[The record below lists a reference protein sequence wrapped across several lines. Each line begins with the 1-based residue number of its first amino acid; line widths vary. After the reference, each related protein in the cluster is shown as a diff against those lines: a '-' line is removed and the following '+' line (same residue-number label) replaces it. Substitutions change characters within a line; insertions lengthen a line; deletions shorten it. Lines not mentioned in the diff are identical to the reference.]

1 MDNLN
6 MLLEGANPWKSQQA
20 ESARV
25 AAKWQ
30 KSGLLKGFGSDIER
44 NNMAV
49 ILENQAK
56 QLVVETNTSSGQNS
70 MLGGTGEN
78 WAAIALPLVRRVFAE
93 IVAKDFVSV
102 QPMAMPSGLVF
113 YLDFQ
118 YGNTKSPFTEGK
130 SLYGSLAD
138 VQATDTD
145 ITNVEPTGG
154 LYGAGRFGYSIN
166 SFSSSVLTGGTDYA
180 TASYA
185 VAASDSL
192 APIVGFDSRFYGP
205 GAATLYTMSFSDAQI
220 ATAAANPDLMA
231 VTSWTVS
238 GSGITAANILQ
249 KFTTY
254 VSGAVGNNALTFVLN
269 AQPNVTTKTATLFYN
284 KQTTPALRGDFE
296 ADRTNFSVPNAANT
310 TQIDIP
316 TINIQMKSEAIVAK
330 TRKLKAQWTPEMAQ
344 DLNAYQNID
353 AEAELTGLLSQYIA
367 MEIDLEILG
376 MLTEEAATTGYWSAV
391 NNNVWNGSGF
401 TQTAPTT
408 GGFFNTQGGW
418 FQTLGTVVQG
428 VSNKILQKTL
438 RGQANFMVISPQVAT
453 IMQSIPG
460 YASDAGSE
468 LDKVFN
474 FGSQKIGTLNSRFKV
489 YVNPYFSN
497 NVILMGYKGAQFL
510 ESGAVYAPY
519 VPLLMTPLVYD
530 PNTFVP
536 RKGIMTRYA
545 KKMLRPEFYGKIFVH
560 GLSNLGVN

>member
-1 MDNLN
+1 

-20 ESARV
+20 EAAKV
-25 AAKWQ
+25 ANKWQ
-30 KSGLLKGFGSDIER
+30 KSGLLEGMSSEIEK

-56 QLVVETNTSSGQNS
+56 QLVVETNITAGTNS

-78 WAAIALPLVRRVFAE
+78 WAGIALPLVRRVFAE

-102 QPMAMPSGLVF
+102 QPMSMPSGLVF

-118 YGNTKSPFTEGK
+118 YGNNKNPFQAGK

-138 VQATDTD
+138 VQATDID
-145 ITNVEPTGG
+145 ITNVDPTGG
-154 LYGAGRFGYSIN
+154 LYGQGRYGYSMN
-166 SFSSSVLTGGTDYA
+166 QFSASVTVT

-185 VAASDSL
+185 TAASDSL
-192 APIVGFDSRFYGP
+192 APYVNYDSRYIGTSSTLYRINI
-205 GAATLYTMSFSDAQI
+205 ADSQLATLSL
-220 ATAAANPDLMA
+220 PDFLSVQA
-231 VTSWTVS
+231 WIPSGSGVAPLNVLQQFTSYVS
-238 GSGITAANILQ
+238 GSGLNFITNVAP
-249 KFTTY
+249 
-254 VSGAVGNNALTFVLN
+254 SVG
-269 AQPNVTTKTATLFYN
+269 TATTVLFYN
-284 KQTTPALRGDFE
+284 KQTTPALRGDYE
-296 ADRTNFSVPNAANT
+296 ADNTGIAIPNAADPA
-310 TQIDIP
+310 QIDIP
-316 TINIQMKSEAIVAK
+316 TINIQLKSDAIVAK
-330 TRKLKAQWTPEMAQ
+330 TRKLKAQWTPELAQ

-367 MEIDLEILG
+367 MEIDLEILS
-376 MLTEEAATTGYWSAV
+376 MLTEEAATTGYWSAT
-391 NNNVWNGSGF
+391 NNKVWNSA
-401 TQTAPTT
+401 TQTFDQTSAVT
-408 GGFFNTQGGW
+408 GNGYYNTQGGW
-418 FQTLGTVVQG
+418 FATLGTVLQS

-438 RGQANFMVISPQVAT
+438 RGQANFLVISPVVAT

-460 YASDAGSE
+460 YASDAGAE

-474 FGSQKIGTLNSRFKV
+474 FGSQKIGTLNSRYKV
-489 YVNPYFSN
+489 YVNPYFSD

-530 PNTFVP
+530 PETFTP

-545 KKMLRPEFYGKIFVH
+545 KKMVRPEFYGKVFVN
-560 GLSNLGVN
+560 GLNNLGNY

>member
-1 MDNLN
+1 
-6 MLLEGANPWKSQQA
+6 MLLEGSNPWKSQQA
-20 ESARV
+20 EAARV
-25 AAKWQ
+25 AKKWAKT
-30 KSGLLKGFGSDIER
+30 GLLEGMNGEIEK

-56 QLVVETNTSSGQNS
+56 QLVVETNTTSGTNS

-78 WAAIALPLVRRVFAE
+78 WAGIALPLVRRVFAE

-118 YGNTKSPFTEGK
+118 YGNSKTPFQENK

-138 VQATDTD
+138 VQATNTN
-145 ITNVEPTGG
+145 ITNVDPTGG
-154 LYGAGRFGYSIN
+154 LYGQGRYGYSMNQFSQSIAYSASLVNNMSQVNWDSRYESSTGSLYVIN
-166 SFSSSVLTGGTDYA
+166 FSAASASLLTNADFLAAQAFIPSSSVINGLNVLQQFTNY
-180 TASYA
+180 
-185 VAASDSL
+185 
-192 APIVGFDSRFYGP
+192 
-205 GAATLYTMSFSDAQI
+205 
-220 ATAAANPDLMA
+220 N
-231 VTSWTVS
+231 S
-238 GSGITAANILQ
+238 GSTNS
-249 KFTTY
+249 T
-254 VSGAVGNNALTFVLN
+254 LTFV
-269 AQPNVTTKTATLFYN
+269 TTAVLTGANSSGSCTVFYD

-296 ADRTNFSVPNAANT
+296 ADNTGIAIPNSLSAA
-310 TQIDIP
+310 QIVIP
-316 TINIQMKSEAIVAK
+316 TVNIQMKSDAIVAK
-330 TRKLKAQWTPEMAQ
+330 TRKLKAQWTPELAQ

-367 MEIDLEILG
+367 MEIDLEILS
-376 MLTEEAATTGYWSAV
+376 MLTEEAATIGYWSAE
-391 NNNVWNGSGF
+391 NNKLWNGTTF
-401 TQTAPTT
+401 TQTSTVT
-408 GGFFNTQGGW
+408 GGFYNTQGGW
-418 FQTLGTVVQG
+418 FATLGTVLQS

-438 RGQANFMVISPQVAT
+438 RGQANFLVISPAVAT

-460 YASDAGSE
+460 YASDAGAE

-474 FGSQKIGTLNSRFKV
+474 FGSQKIGTLNSRYKV
-489 YVNPYFSN
+489 YVNPYFSD

-530 PNTFVP
+530 PDTFVP

-545 KKMLRPEFYGKIFVH
+545 KKMVRPEFYGKVFVN
-560 GLSNLGVN
+560 GLNALGVN

>member
-1 MDNLN
+1 

-20 ESARV
+20 EAARV
-25 AAKWQ
+25 ATKWQ
-30 KSGLLKGFGSDIER
+30 KSGLLEGISNQVEK

-56 QLVVETNTSSGQNS
+56 QLVVETNITTGTNS

-78 WAAIALPLVRRVFAE
+78 WAGIALPLVRRVFAE
-93 IVAKDFVSV
+93 IVAKEFVSV

-118 YGNTKSPFTEGK
+118 YGNNKTPFQQNK

-138 VQATDTD
+138 VQATNAD
-145 ITNVEPTGG
+145 ISNVNPTGG
-154 LYGAGRFGYSIN
+154 LYGQGRYGYSMNQFSQSIAYSASLVNSLSQVNWDSRYESSTGSLYVIN
-166 SFSSSVLTGGTDYA
+166 FSAASASLLTNADFLAAAAFIPSSSLINGLNVL
-180 TASYA
+180 
-185 VAASDSL
+185 
-192 APIVGFDSRFYGP
+192 
-205 GAATLYTMSFSDAQI
+205 Q
-220 ATAAANPDLMA
+220 
-231 VTSWTVS
+231 
-238 GSGITAANILQ
+238 Q
-249 KFTTY
+249 FTNY
-254 VSGAVGNNALTFVLN
+254 VSSSSTAQLTFV
-269 AQPNVTTKTATLFYN
+269 TTAALTGAASSGSCTVYFE

-296 ADRTNFSVPNAANT
+296 ADNTGIAIPNSLSEN
-310 TQIDIP
+310 QIVIP
-316 TINIQMKSEAIVAK
+316 TVNIQMKSDAIVAK
-330 TRKLKAQWTPEMAQ
+330 TRKLKAQWTPELAQ

-376 MLTEEAATTGYWSAV
+376 MLTEEAATTGYWSAE
-391 NNNVWNGSGF
+391 NNKVWNGSTF
-401 TQTAPTT
+401 VQTSTTT
-408 GGFFNTQGGW
+408 GGFYNTQGGW
-418 FQTLGTVVQG
+418 FATLGTVLQS

-438 RGQANFMVISPQVAT
+438 RGQANFLVISPAVAT

-460 YASDAGSE
+460 YASDAGAE

-474 FGSQKIGTLNSRFKV
+474 FGSQKIGSLNSRYKV
-489 YVNPYFSN
+489 YVNPYFSD

-530 PNTFVP
+530 PETFTP

-545 KKMLRPEFYGKIFVH
+545 KKMVRPEFYGKVFVN
-560 GLSNLGVN
+560 GLNALGIN

>member
-1 MDNLN
+1 
-6 MLLEGANPWKSQQA
+6 MLLESANPWRSQQA
-20 ESARV
+20 D
-25 AAKWQ
+25 AAKVASKWD
-30 KSGLLKGFGSDIER
+30 KSGLLEGITSEVEK

-56 QLVVETNTSSGQNS
+56 QLVVESTNITSGTNS

-78 WAAIALPLVRRVFAE
+78 WAGIALPLVRRVFAE

-102 QPMAMPSGLVF
+102 QPMSMPSGLVF

-118 YGNTKSPFTEGK
+118 YGNNKTPFQQGK

-138 VQATDTD
+138 VQATDYD
-145 ITNVEPTGG
+145 ITNVDPTGG
-154 LYGAGRFGYSIN
+154 LYGQGRYGYSMN
-166 SFSSSVLTGGTDYA
+166 QFSASVTYSASAYT
-180 TASYA
+180 TAQ
-185 VAASDSL
+185 SDSL
-192 APIVGFDSRFYGP
+192 APFVNYDSRYIGT
-205 GAATLYTMSFSDAQI
+205 ATTLYVVNVSDSQLASNLSLADFLSVQAWI
-220 ATAAANPDLMA
+220 PSSSLVSGLNTLQQFTNY
-231 VTSWTVS
+231 TS
-238 GSGITAANILQ
+238 GSGATALQFVTTAAL
-249 KFTTY
+249 
-254 VSGAVGNNALTFVLN
+254 SGANSSGSA
-269 AQPNVTTKTATLFYN
+269 ALFYN

-296 ADRTNFSVPNAANT
+296 ADNTSISIPNAADPI
-310 TQIDIP
+310 QIDIP
-316 TINIQMKSEAIVAK
+316 TINIQLKSDAIVAK

-367 MEIDLEILG
+367 MEIDLEILS
-376 MLTEEAATTGYWSAV
+376 MLTEEAATIGYWSAE
-391 NNNVWNGSGF
+391 NNKLWNGSAF
-401 TQTAPTT
+401 VQTSPVT
-408 GGFFNTQGGW
+408 GGFYNTQGGW
-418 FQTLGTVVQG
+418 FATLGTVLQS

-438 RGQANFMVISPQVAT
+438 RGQANFMVISPAIAT

-460 YASDAGSE
+460 YASDAGADLE
-468 LDKVFN
+468 KVFN
-474 FGSQKIGTLNSRFKV
+474 FGSQKIGTLNSRYKV

-530 PNTFVP
+530 PETFVP

-545 KKMLRPEFYGKIFVH
+545 KKMVRPEFYGKVYVN
-560 GLSNLGVN
+560 GLNALGVS

>member
-1 MDNLN
+1 MENLN
-6 MLLEGANPWKSQQA
+6 MLLESANPWKSQQA
-20 ESARV
+20 E
-25 AAKWQ
+25 AAKTATKWE
-30 KSGLLKGFGSDIER
+30 KSGLLEGINSEIEK

-56 QLVVETNTSSGQNS
+56 QLVVESTNITAGTNS

-78 WAAIALPLVRRVFAE
+78 WAGIALPLVRRVFAE

-118 YGNTKSPFTEGK
+118 YGNNKTPFQQGK

-138 VQATDTD
+138 VQATDYD
-145 ITNVEPTGG
+145 ITNVDPTGG
-154 LYGAGRFGYSIN
+154 LYGQGRYGYSMN
-166 SFSSSVLTGGTDYA
+166 QFSSSVTYSASLVNSLSQVNWDTRYESSTG
-180 TASYA
+180 
-185 VAASDSL
+185 SL
-192 APIVGFDSRFYGP
+192 YVINV
-205 GAATLYTMSFSDAQI
+205 SDAQC
-220 ATAAANPDLMA
+220 ATLSLPDFLSVQAWIPSSSVVAAPVVLQQF
-231 VTSWTVS
+231 TQYQS
-238 GSGITAANILQ
+238 GSGATALSFVVNFPL
-249 KFTTY
+249 TGSTS
-254 VSGAVGNNALTFVLN
+254 SGSIALY
-269 AQPNVTTKTATLFYN
+269 YN

-296 ADRTNFSVPNAANT
+296 ADNTNIAIPNAADPA
-310 TQIDIP
+310 QIDIP
-316 TINIQMKSEAIVAK
+316 TINIQLKSNAIVAK
-330 TRKLKAQWTPEMAQ
+330 TRKLKAQWTPELAQ

-367 MEIDLEILG
+367 MEIDLEILS
-376 MLTEEAATTGYWSAV
+376 MLTEEAATIGYWSAE
-391 NNNVWNGSGF
+391 NNKFWNGSTF
-401 TQTAPTT
+401 VQTSTTT
-408 GGFFNTQGGW
+408 GGFYNTQGGW
-418 FQTLGTVVQG
+418 FSTLGTVLQS

-438 RGQANFMVISPQVAT
+438 RGQANFLVISPQIAT

-460 YASDAGSE
+460 YASDAGADLE
-468 LDKVFN
+468 KVFN
-474 FGSQKIGTLNSRFKV
+474 FGSQKIGTLNSRYKV

-510 ESGAVYAPY
+510 ESGAVYVPY

-545 KKMLRPEFYGKIFVH
+545 KKMVRPEFYGKVFVN
-560 GLSNLGVN
+560 GLNTLGIA

>member
-1 MDNLN
+1 MENLN
-6 MLLEGANPWKSQQA
+6 MLLESANPWKSQQA
-20 ESARV
+20 E
-25 AAKWQ
+25 AAKTATKWE
-30 KSGLLKGFGSDIER
+30 KSGLLEGINSEIEK

-56 QLVVETNTSSGQNS
+56 QLVVESTNITAGTNS

-78 WAAIALPLVRRVFAE
+78 WAGIALPLVRRVFAE

-118 YGNTKSPFTEGK
+118 YGNNKTPFQQGK

-138 VQATDTD
+138 VQATDYD
-145 ITNVEPTGG
+145 ITNVDPTGG
-154 LYGAGRFGYSIN
+154 LYGQGRYGYSMN
-166 SFSSSVLTGGTDYA
+166 QFSSSVTYSASLVNSLSQVNWDTRYESSTG
-180 TASYA
+180 
-185 VAASDSL
+185 SL
-192 APIVGFDSRFYGP
+192 YVINV
-205 GAATLYTMSFSDAQI
+205 SDAQC
-220 ATAAANPDLMA
+220 ATLSLPDFLSVQAWIPSSSVVAAPVVLQQF
-231 VTSWTVS
+231 TQYQS
-238 GSGITAANILQ
+238 GSGATALSFVVNFPL
-249 KFTTY
+249 TGSTS
-254 VSGAVGNNALTFVLN
+254 SGSIALY
-269 AQPNVTTKTATLFYN
+269 YN

-296 ADRTNFSVPNAANT
+296 ADNTNIAIPNAADPA
-310 TQIDIP
+310 QIDIP
-316 TINIQMKSEAIVAK
+316 TINIQLKSDAIVAK
-330 TRKLKAQWTPEMAQ
+330 TRKLKAQWTPELAQ

-367 MEIDLEILG
+367 MEIDLEILS
-376 MLTEEAATTGYWSAV
+376 MLTEEAATIGYWSAE
-391 NNNVWNGSGF
+391 NNKFWNGSTF
-401 TQTAPTT
+401 VQTSTTT
-408 GGFFNTQGGW
+408 GGFYNTQGGW
-418 FQTLGTVVQG
+418 FSTLGTVLQS

-438 RGQANFMVISPQVAT
+438 RGQANFLVISPQIAT

-460 YASDAGSE
+460 YASDAGADLE
-468 LDKVFN
+468 KVFN
-474 FGSQKIGTLNSRFKV
+474 FGSQKIGTLNSRYKV

-545 KKMLRPEFYGKIFVH
+545 KKMVRPEFYGKVFVN
-560 GLSNLGVN
+560 GLNTLGIA

>member
-20 ESARV
+20 EAARV
-25 AAKWQ
+25 ATKWQ
-30 KSGLLKGFGSDIER
+30 KSGLLEGISNQVEK

-56 QLVVETNTSSGQNS
+56 QLVVETNVTSGTNS

-78 WAAIALPLVRRVFAE
+78 WAGIALPLVRRVFAE
-93 IVAKDFVSV
+93 IVAKEFVSV

-118 YGNTKSPFTEGK
+118 YGNNKTPFQQNK

-138 VQATDTD
+138 VQATNAD
-145 ITNVEPTGG
+145 ISNVNPTGG
-154 LYGAGRFGYSIN
+154 LYGQGRYGYSMNQFSQSIAYSASLVNSLSQVNWDSRYESSTGSLYVIN
-166 SFSSSVLTGGTDYA
+166 FSAASASLLTNADFLAAAAFIPSSSLINGLNVL
-180 TASYA
+180 
-185 VAASDSL
+185 
-192 APIVGFDSRFYGP
+192 
-205 GAATLYTMSFSDAQI
+205 Q
-220 ATAAANPDLMA
+220 
-231 VTSWTVS
+231 
-238 GSGITAANILQ
+238 Q
-249 KFTTY
+249 FTNY
-254 VSGAVGNNALTFVLN
+254 VSSSSTAQLTFV
-269 AQPNVTTKTATLFYN
+269 TTAALTGANSSGSCTVYFE

-296 ADRTNFSVPNAANT
+296 ADNTGIAIPNSLSE
-310 TQIDIP
+310 TQIVIP
-316 TINIQMKSEAIVAK
+316 TVNIQMKSDAIVAK
-330 TRKLKAQWTPEMAQ
+330 TRKLKAQWTPELAQ

-353 AEAELTGLLSQYIA
+353 AEAELTGLLSQMIA

-376 MLTEEAATTGYWSAV
+376 MLTEEAATTGYWSAE
-391 NNNVWNGSGF
+391 NNKVWNGSTF
-401 TQTAPTT
+401 VQTSTTT
-408 GGFFNTQGGW
+408 GGFYNTQGGW
-418 FQTLGTVVQG
+418 FATLGTVLQS

-438 RGQANFMVISPQVAT
+438 RGQANFLVISPAVAT

-460 YASDAGSE
+460 YASDAGAE

-474 FGSQKIGTLNSRFKV
+474 FGSQKIGSLNSRYKV
-489 YVNPYFSN
+489 YVNPYFSD

-530 PNTFVP
+530 PETFTP

-545 KKMLRPEFYGKIFVH
+545 KKMVRPEFYGKVFVN
-560 GLSNLGVN
+560 GLNALGIN

>member
-1 MDNLN
+1 MENLN
-6 MLLEGANPWKSQQA
+6 MLLESANPWKSQQA
-20 ESARV
+20 E
-25 AAKWQ
+25 AAKVASKWD
-30 KSGLLKGFGSDIER
+30 KSGLLEGFTSEIEK

-56 QLVVETNTSSGQNS
+56 QLVVESTNITAGTNS

-78 WAAIALPLVRRVFAE
+78 WAGIALPLVRRVFAE

-118 YGNTKSPFTEGK
+118 YGNNKTPFQQGK

-138 VQATDTD
+138 VQATDYD
-145 ITNVEPTGG
+145 ITNVDPTGG
-154 LYGAGRFGYSIN
+154 LYGQGRYGYSMN
-166 SFSSSVLTGGTDYA
+166 QFSASVSFT
-180 TASYA
+180 TASVTDADVNY
-185 VAASDSL
+185 
-192 APIVGFDSRFYGP
+192 DSRYYASTGSLTKIKF
-205 GAATLYTMSFSDAQI
+205 TDAQL
-220 ATAAANPDLMA
+220 AAALSLPDFLA
-231 VTSWTVS
+231 AQAFIVS
-238 GSGITAANILQ
+238 GSAVTAVNILQ
-249 KFTTY
+249 QFTTY
-254 VSGAVGNNALTFVLN
+254 ASGSNPALFFISNQAPSVESGSITM
-269 AQPNVTTKTATLFYN
+269 FYN

-296 ADRTNFSVPNAANT
+296 ADNTNIAIPNAADPD
-310 TQIDIP
+310 QIDIP
-316 TINIQMKSEAIVAK
+316 TINIQLKSDAIVAK
-330 TRKLKAQWTPEMAQ
+330 TRKLKAQWTPELAQ

-367 MEIDLEILG
+367 MEIDLEILS
-376 MLTEEAATTGYWSAV
+376 MLTEEAATVGYWSAV
-391 NNNVWNGSGF
+391 NNNIWNGSAF
-401 TQTAPTT
+401 VQTSSTT
-408 GGFFNTQGGW
+408 GGFYNTQGGW
-418 FQTLGTVVQG
+418 FATLGTVLQS

-438 RGQANFMVISPQVAT
+438 RGQANFMVISPNIAT
-453 IMQSIPG
+453 ILQSIPG
-460 YASDAGSE
+460 YASDAGADLE
-468 LDKVFN
+468 KVFN
-474 FGSQKIGTLNSRFKV
+474 FGSQKIGTLNSRYKV

-545 KKMLRPEFYGKIFVH
+545 KKMVRPEFYGKVFVN
-560 GLSNLGVN
+560 GLGALGVSN

>member
-1 MDNLN
+1 MENNLN

-20 ESARV
+20 EAARV
-25 AAKWQ
+25 AGKWA
-30 KSGLLKGFGSDIER
+30 KSGLLEGISSEIER

-56 QLVVETNTSSGQNS
+56 QLVVETNTTTGTNS

-78 WAAIALPLVRRVFAE
+78 WAGIALPLVRRVFAE

-118 YGNTKSPFTEGK
+118 YGDSKTPFSAGK

-138 VQATDTD
+138 VQGTDTD
-145 ITNVEPTGG
+145 ITNVDPTGG
-154 LYGAGRFGYSIN
+154 LYGQGRFGYSMN
-166 SFSSSVLTGGTDYA
+166 QFSASVTNT

-185 VAASDSL
+185 TAASNSL
-192 APIVGFDSRFYGP
+192 APFVNYDSRYIGT
-205 GAATLYTMSFSDAQI
+205 ATTLYTVVISDAQL
-220 ATAAANPDLMA
+220 ATLSLPDFLSVQA
-231 VTSWTVS
+231 WIPS
-238 GSGITAANILQ
+238 GSGLSPANVLQ
-249 KFTTY
+249 QFTNY
-254 VSGAVGNNALTFVLN
+254 ASGSGLTFVTN
-269 AQPNVTTKTATLFYN
+269 AAPNVSGTTVTLFYN
-284 KQTTPALRGDFE
+284 KQTTPASRGDFE
-296 ADRTNFSVPNAANT
+296 ADRTDVSVPNSLNA
-310 TQIDIP
+310 TQIAIP
-316 TINIQMKSEAIVAK
+316 TVNIQLKSDSIVAK
-330 TRKLKAQWTPEMAQ
+330 TRKLKAQWTPELAQ

-376 MLTEEAATTGYWSAV
+376 MLTEEAATVGYWSAE
-391 NNNVWNGSGF
+391 NNKIWNGSSF
-401 TQTAPTT
+401 VQTSTTT
-408 GGFFNTQGGW
+408 GGFYNTQGGW
-418 FQTLGTVVQG
+418 FATLGTVLQS

-438 RGQANFMVISPQVAT
+438 RGQANFLVISPAVAT

-460 YASDAGSE
+460 YASDAGAE

-474 FGSQKIGTLNSRFKV
+474 FGSQKIGTLNSRYKV
-489 YVNPYFSN
+489 YVNPYFSD

-530 PNTFVP
+530 PDTFTP

-545 KKMLRPEFYGKIFVH
+545 KKMVRPEFYGKVFVN
-560 GLSNLGVN
+560 GLNALGIN

>member
-20 ESARV
+20 E
-25 AAKWQ
+25 AAKVANKWA
-30 KSGLLKGFGSDIER
+30 KSGLLEGISSEIEK
-44 NNMAV
+44 NNMAM

-56 QLVVETNTSSGQNS
+56 QLVVETNVTSGTNS

-78 WAAIALPLVRRVFAE
+78 WAGIALPLVRRVFAE

-118 YGNTKSPFTEGK
+118 YGDSKTPFSAGK

-138 VQATDTD
+138 VQATNYD
-145 ITNVEPTGG
+145 ITNVDPTGG
-154 LYGAGRFGYSIN
+154 LYGQGRYGYSVNQFSASVTYSASLVN
-166 SFSSSVLTGGTDYA
+166 SLSQVNW
-180 TASYA
+180 
-185 VAASDSL
+185 
-192 APIVGFDSRFYGP
+192 DSRYESSTGSLYVINISNTQ
-205 GAATLYTMSFSDAQI
+205 AATLTLADFLAAQAFI
-220 ATAAANPDLMA
+220 PSSSLVSGINVLQQFTNY
-231 VTSWTVS
+231 VS
-238 GSGITAANILQ
+238 GSTN
-249 KFTTY
+249 
-254 VSGAVGNNALTFVLN
+254 SALTFV
-269 AQPNVTTKTATLFYN
+269 TTAALTGANSSGSIAIYYEKE
-284 KQTTPALRGDFE
+284 TTPALRGDFE
-296 ADRTNFSVPNAANT
+296 ADNTGIAIPNAAS
-310 TQIDIP
+310 TQQIVIP
-316 TINIQMKSEAIVAK
+316 TVNIQMKSDSIVAK
-330 TRKLKAQWTPEMAQ
+330 TRKLKAQWTPELAQ

-376 MLTEEAATTGYWSAV
+376 MLTEEAATVGYWSAE
-391 NNNVWNGSGF
+391 NNKVWNGSTF
-401 TQTAPTT
+401 VQTSTTT
-408 GGFFNTQGGW
+408 GGFYNTQGGW
-418 FQTLGTVVQG
+418 FATLGTVLQS

-438 RGQANFMVISPQVAT
+438 RGQANFLVISPAVAT

-460 YASDAGSE
+460 YASDAGAE

-474 FGSQKIGTLNSRFKV
+474 FGSQKIGTLNSRYKV
-489 YVNPYFSN
+489 YVNPYFSD

-530 PNTFVP
+530 PDTFTP

-545 KKMLRPEFYGKIFVH
+545 KKMVRPEFYGKVFVN
-560 GLSNLGVN
+560 GLNALGIN

>member
-1 MDNLN
+1 MNNLN
-6 MLLEGANPWKSQQA
+6 MLLESANPWKSQQA
-20 ESARV
+20 E
-25 AAKWQ
+25 AAKVAQKWG
-30 KSGLLKGFGSDIER
+30 KSGLLEGMSSEIEK
-44 NNMAV
+44 NNMAM

-56 QLVVETNTSSGQNS
+56 QLVVESTNITAGTNS

-78 WAAIALPLVRRVFAE
+78 WAGIALPLVRRVFAE

-102 QPMAMPSGLVF
+102 QPMSMPSGLVF

-118 YGNTKSPFTEGK
+118 YGNNKTPFVQGK

-138 VQATDTD
+138 VQATNTS
-145 ITNVEPTGG
+145 ITNVDPTGG
-154 LYGAGRFGYSIN
+154 LYGRGRYGYSIN
-166 SFSSSVLTGGTDYA
+166 QFSASVANT

-185 VAASDSL
+185 AAASASV
-192 APIVGFDSRFYGP
+192 APYINYDSRFYG
-205 GAATLYTMSFSDAQI
+205 TQLYTVTMTDAQL
-220 ATAAANPDLMA
+220 AAALVLPDYLA
-231 VTSWTVS
+231 ASAFIIS
-238 GSGITAANILQ
+238 GSGVTPATVLQQFTNYQSGSGMTFVTTAAPN
-249 KFTTY
+249 
-254 VSGAVGNNALTFVLN
+254 GGNV
-269 AQPNVTTKTATLFYN
+269 VVFYE

-296 ADRTNFSVPNAANT
+296 ADNTGIAIPNAADPA
-310 TQIDIP
+310 QIDIP
-316 TINIQMKSEAIVAK
+316 TVNIQLKSDAIVAK
-330 TRKLKAQWTPEMAQ
+330 TRKLKAQWTPELAQ

-367 MEIDLEILG
+367 MEIDLEILD

-391 NNNVWNGSGF
+391 NNQVWNGSAF
-401 TQTAPTT
+401 VQQSATT
-408 GGFFNTQGGW
+408 GGFYNTQGGW
-418 FQTLGTVVQG
+418 FQTLGTVIQS

-438 RGQANFMVISPQVAT
+438 RGQANFMVISPAVAT

-460 YASDAGSE
+460 YASDAGAE

-489 YVNPYFSN
+489 YVNPYFSD
-497 NVILMGYKGAQFL
+497 NVILTGYKGAQFL

-530 PNTFVP
+530 PDTFTP

-545 KKMLRPEFYGKIFVH
+545 KKMVRPEFYGKIFVS
-560 GLSNLGVN
+560 GLNSLGIN

>member
-1 MDNLN
+1 

-20 ESARV
+20 EAARV
-25 AAKWQ
+25 ATKWQ
-30 KSGLLKGFGSDIER
+30 KSGLLEGISNQVEK

-56 QLVVETNTSSGQNS
+56 QLVVETNVTSGTNS

-78 WAAIALPLVRRVFAE
+78 WAGIALPLVRRVFAE
-93 IVAKDFVSV
+93 IVAKEFVSV

-118 YGNTKSPFTEGK
+118 YGNNKTPFQQNK

-138 VQATDTD
+138 VQATNAD
-145 ITNVEPTGG
+145 ISNVNPTGG
-154 LYGAGRFGYSIN
+154 LYGQGRYGYSMNQFSQSIAYSASLVNSLSQVNWDSRYESSTGSLYVIN
-166 SFSSSVLTGGTDYA
+166 FSAASASLLTNADFLAAAAFIPSSSLINGLNVL
-180 TASYA
+180 
-185 VAASDSL
+185 
-192 APIVGFDSRFYGP
+192 
-205 GAATLYTMSFSDAQI
+205 Q
-220 ATAAANPDLMA
+220 
-231 VTSWTVS
+231 
-238 GSGITAANILQ
+238 Q
-249 KFTTY
+249 FTNY
-254 VSGAVGNNALTFVLN
+254 VSSSSTAQLTFV
-269 AQPNVTTKTATLFYN
+269 TTAALTGANSSGSCTVYFE

-296 ADRTNFSVPNAANT
+296 ADNTGIAIPNSLSE
-310 TQIDIP
+310 TQIVIP
-316 TINIQMKSEAIVAK
+316 TVNIQMKSDAIVAK
-330 TRKLKAQWTPEMAQ
+330 TRKLKAQWTPELAQ

-376 MLTEEAATTGYWSAV
+376 MLTEEAATTGYWSAE
-391 NNNVWNGSGF
+391 NNKVWNGSTF
-401 TQTAPTT
+401 VQTSTTT
-408 GGFFNTQGGW
+408 GGFYNTQGGW
-418 FQTLGTVVQG
+418 FATLGTVLQS

-438 RGQANFMVISPQVAT
+438 RGQANFLVISPAVAT

-460 YASDAGSE
+460 YASDAGAE

-474 FGSQKIGTLNSRFKV
+474 FGSQKIGSLNSRYKV
-489 YVNPYFSN
+489 YVNPYFSD

-530 PNTFVP
+530 PETFTP

-545 KKMLRPEFYGKIFVH
+545 KKMVRPEFYGKVFVN
-560 GLSNLGVN
+560 GLNALGIN

>member
-1 MDNLN
+1 MENLN
-6 MLLEGANPWKSQQA
+6 TLLEGANPWRSQQA
-20 ESARV
+20 D
-25 AAKWQ
+25 AAKVANKWQ
-30 KSGLLKGFGSDIER
+30 RSGLLEGISSEVER

-56 QLVVETNTSSGQNS
+56 QLVVETNTTTGQNS

-78 WAAIALPLVRRVFAE
+78 WAGIALPLVRRVFAE

-102 QPMAMPSGLVF
+102 QPMSMPSGLVF

-118 YGNTKSPFTEGK
+118 YGNSKTPFISGK

-138 VQATDTD
+138 VQASTTD
-145 ITNVEPTGG
+145 ITNLDPTGG
-154 LYGAGRFGYSIN
+154 LYGAGRYGYSIN
-166 SFSSSVLTGGTDYA
+166 QFSGSAIAVT

-185 VAASDSL
+185 TAASDSL
-192 APIVGFDSRFYGP
+192 APYVNYDSRFVGTSTTYYRV
-205 GAATLYTMSFSDAQI
+205 TITDANLALSSSNADFLG
-220 ATAAANPDLMA
+220 ATAFMISGSGLSPVNVLQQF
-231 VTSWTVS
+231 TNYTT
-238 GSGITAANILQ
+238 GSGITFITNAAPNTSG
-249 KFTTY
+249 TT
-254 VSGAVGNNALTFVLN
+254 V
-269 AQPNVTTKTATLFYN
+269 TLFYN

-296 ADRTNFSVPNAANT
+296 ADRADFSVPNAANA

-316 TINIQMKSEAIVAK
+316 TINIQLKSDAIVAK

-367 MEIDLEILG
+367 MEIDLEILA
-376 MLTEEAATTGYWSAV
+376 MLAEQAATTGYWSAT
-391 NNNVWNGSGF
+391 NNRVWNGSSF
-401 TQTAPTT
+401 TQTSTTT
-408 GGFFNTQGGW
+408 GGFYNTQGGW
-418 FQTLGTVVQG
+418 FATLGTVLQS

-438 RGQANFMVISPQVAT
+438 RGQANFLVISPAVAT

-460 YASDAGSE
+460 YASDAGAE

-474 FGSQKIGTLNSRFKV
+474 FGSQKIGTLNSRYKV
-489 YVNPYFSN
+489 YVNPYFN
-497 NVILMGYKGAQFL
+497 DNVILMGYKGAQFL

-530 PNTFVP
+530 PDTFVP

-545 KKMLRPEFYGKIFVH
+545 KKMVRPEFYGRVFVD
-560 GLSNLGVN
+560 GLNNLGIN

>member
-1 MDNLN
+1 MENNLN
-6 MLLEGANPWKSQQA
+6 TLLEGANPWKSQQA
-20 ESARV
+20 EASRV
-25 AAKWQ
+25 ASKWQ
-30 KSGLLKGFGSDIER
+30 KSGLLEGISNEIEK

-56 QLVVETNTSSGQNS
+56 QLVVETNVTSGTNS

-78 WAAIALPLVRRVFAE
+78 WAGIALPLVRRVFAE

-118 YGNTKSPFTEGK
+118 YGDNKTPFQAGK

-138 VQATDTD
+138 VQATDYD
-145 ITNVEPTGG
+145 ITNLDPTGG
-154 LYGAGRFGYSIN
+154 LYGQGRYGYSMN
-166 SFSSSVLTGGTDYA
+166 QFSASVTDS

-185 VAASDSL
+185 TAASDSL
-192 APIVGFDSRFYGP
+192 APFVNYDSRYIGTST
-205 GAATLYTMSFSDAQI
+205 TLYRVSISDAQL
-220 ATAAANPDLMA
+220 ATLSNPDFLSVQA
-231 VTSWTVS
+231 WIPS
-238 GSGITAANILQ
+238 GSGLNPVNVLQ
-249 KFTTY
+249 QFTSYTSG
-254 VSGAVGNNALTFVLN
+254 SGATALTFITN
-269 AQPNVTTKTATLFYN
+269 AAPNVSGTTVTLFYN

-296 ADRTNFSVPNAANT
+296 ADNTGIAIPNSLDPV
-310 TQIDIP
+310 QIAIP
-316 TINIQMKSEAIVAK
+316 TVNIQMKSDAIVAK
-330 TRKLKAQWTPEMAQ
+330 TRKLKAQWTPELAQ

-367 MEIDLEILG
+367 MEIDLEILS
-376 MLTEEAATTGYWSAV
+376 MLTEEAATTGYWSAE
-391 NNNVWNGSGF
+391 NNKIWNGSSF
-401 TQTAPTT
+401 VQTSTTT
-408 GGFFNTQGGW
+408 GGFYNTQGGW
-418 FQTLGTVVQG
+418 FATLGTVLQS

-438 RGQANFMVISPQVAT
+438 RGQANFLVISPAVAT

-460 YASDAGSE
+460 YSSDAGAE

-474 FGSQKIGTLNSRFKV
+474 FGSQKIGTLNSRYKV
-489 YVNPYFSN
+489 YVNPYFSD

-530 PNTFVP
+530 PETFTP

-545 KKMLRPEFYGKIFVH
+545 KKMVRPEFYGKVFVN
-560 GLSNLGVN
+560 GLNALGVN

>member
-6 MLLEGANPWKSQQA
+6 MLLESANPWKSQQA
-20 ESARV
+20 E
-25 AAKWQ
+25 AAKVANKWA
-30 KSGLLKGFGSDIER
+30 KSGLLEGIGSEIEK

-56 QLVVETNTSSGQNS
+56 QLVVETNITSGTNS

-78 WAAIALPLVRRVFAE
+78 WAGIALPLVRRVFAE

-118 YGNTKSPFTEGK
+118 YGNNKNPFQAGK

-145 ITNVEPTGG
+145 ITNVDPTGG
-154 LYGAGRFGYSIN
+154 LYGQGRYGYSMN
-166 SFSSSVLTGGTDYA
+166 QFSASLTAT
-180 TASYA
+180 TASA
-185 VAASDSL
+185 TTASL
-192 APIVGFDSRFYGP
+192 QYDSRYYGQ
-205 GAATLYTMSFSDAQI
+205 GLFNVNFSDAQLASLSI
-220 ATAAANPDLMA
+220 PDFLSVQAWIPSQSGKYSA
-231 VTSWTVS
+231 VNV
-238 GSGITAANILQ
+238 LQ
-249 KFTTY
+249 QFTTY
-254 VSGAVGNNALTFVLN
+254 TSGAGATALQFVVNATPDGG
-269 AQPNVTTKTATLFYN
+269 ATTVFYN

-296 ADRTNFSVPNAANT
+296 ADNTNIAIPNSLDPA
-310 TQIDIP
+310 QIDIP
-316 TINIQMKSEAIVAK
+316 TINIQLKSDAIVAK
-330 TRKLKAQWTPEMAQ
+330 TRKLKAQWTPELAQ

-367 MEIDLEILG
+367 MEIDLEILS
-376 MLTEEAATTGYWSAV
+376 MLTEEAATIGYWSAT
-391 NNNVWNGSGF
+391 NNEVWNGSAF
-401 TQTAPTT
+401 VQTSTTT
-408 GGFFNTQGGW
+408 GGFYNTQGGW
-418 FQTLGTVVQG
+418 FQTLGTVIQS

-438 RGQANFMVISPQVAT
+438 RGQANFLVISPNVAT

-460 YASDAGSE
+460 YASDAGADLE
-468 LDKVFN
+468 KVFN
-474 FGSQKIGTLNSRFKV
+474 FGSQKIGTLNSRYKV

-530 PNTFVP
+530 PNTFTP

-545 KKMLRPEFYGKIFVH
+545 KKMVRPEFYGKVLVQ
-560 GLSNLGVN
+560 GLGALGLTN

>member
-1 MDNLN
+1 MENLN
-6 MLLEGANPWKSQQA
+6 MLLESANPWKSQQA
-20 ESARV
+20 E
-25 AAKWQ
+25 AAKTANKWA
-30 KSGLLKGFGSDIER
+30 KSGLLEGITSEVEK

-56 QLVVETNTSSGQNS
+56 QLVVESTNITAGTNS

-78 WAAIALPLVRRVFAE
+78 WAGIALPLVRRVFAE

-118 YGNTKSPFTEGK
+118 YGNNKTPFQQGK

-138 VQATDTD
+138 VQATDFD
-145 ITNVEPTGG
+145 ITNVDPTGG
-154 LYGAGRFGYSIN
+154 LYGQGRYGYSMN
-166 SFSSSVLTGGTDYA
+166 QFSSSVTYS
-180 TASYA
+180 ASL
-185 VAASDSL
+185 VNSL
-192 APIVGFDSRFYGP
+192 AQVNWDSRYESSTGS
-205 GAATLYTMSFSDAQI
+205 LYVINVSDAQC
-220 ATAAANPDLMA
+220 ATLSLPDFLSVQAWIPSSSVVAAPVVLQQFTNYQ
-231 VTSWTVS
+231 S
-238 GSGITAANILQ
+238 GSGATALQ
-249 KFTTY
+249 FVVNFPLTGSTS
-254 VSGAVGNNALTFVLN
+254 SGSIA
-269 AQPNVTTKTATLFYN
+269 LFYN

-296 ADRTNFSVPNAANT
+296 ADNTNIAIPNAADPA
-310 TQIDIP
+310 QIDIP
-316 TINIQMKSEAIVAK
+316 TINIQLKSDAIVAK
-330 TRKLKAQWTPEMAQ
+330 TRKLKAQWTPELAQ

-367 MEIDLEILG
+367 MEIDLEILS
-376 MLTEEAATTGYWSAV
+376 MLTEEAATVGYWSAE
-391 NNNVWNGSGF
+391 NNKFWNGSTF
-401 TQTAPTT
+401 VQTSTTT
-408 GGFFNTQGGW
+408 GGFYNTQGGW
-418 FQTLGTVVQG
+418 FATLGTVLQS

-438 RGQANFMVISPQVAT
+438 RGQANFLVISPQIAT

-460 YASDAGSE
+460 YASDAGADLE
-468 LDKVFN
+468 KVFN
-474 FGSQKIGTLNSRFKV
+474 FGSQKIGSLNSRYKV

-530 PNTFVP
+530 PATFVP

-545 KKMLRPEFYGKIFVH
+545 KKMVRPEFYGKVFVG
-560 GLSNLGVN
+560 GLNTLGIS

>member
-1 MDNLN
+1 MENLN
-6 MLLEGANPWKSQQA
+6 MLLESANPWKSQQA
-20 ESARV
+20 E
-25 AAKWQ
+25 AAKVATKWG
-30 KSGLLKGFGSDIER
+30 KSGLLEGIGSEIEK

-56 QLVVETNTSSGQNS
+56 QLVVESTNITAGTNS

-78 WAAIALPLVRRVFAE
+78 WAGIALPLVRRVFAE

-102 QPMAMPSGLVF
+102 QPMSMPSGLVF

-118 YGNTKSPFTEGK
+118 YGNNKTPFQRGK

-138 VQATDTD
+138 VQATDYD
-145 ITNVEPTGG
+145 ITNVDPTGG
-154 LYGAGRFGYSIN
+154 LYGQGRYGYSIN
-166 SFSSSVLTGGTDYA
+166 QFSASVDYSASAVNSLADVDWDSRYESSTGSLYVINVSDAQLASNLSLPDFLSVQAWIPSSSV
-180 TASYA
+180 
-185 VAASDSL
+185 VAAPVVL
-192 APIVGFDSRFYGP
+192 QQFTNY
-205 GAATLYTMSFSDAQI
+205 Q
-220 ATAAANPDLMA
+220 
-231 VTSWTVS
+231 S
-238 GSGITAANILQ
+238 GSGATALQ
-249 KFTTY
+249 FVVNFPLTGSTS
-254 VSGAVGNNALTFVLN
+254 SGSIQLY
-269 AQPNVTTKTATLFYN
+269 YN

-296 ADRTNFSVPNAANT
+296 ADNTNIAIPNAADPA
-310 TQIDIP
+310 QIDIP
-316 TINIQMKSEAIVAK
+316 TINIQLKSDAIVAK
-330 TRKLKAQWTPEMAQ
+330 TRKLKAQWTPELAQ

-367 MEIDLEILG
+367 MEIDLEILS
-376 MLTEEAATTGYWSAV
+376 MLTEEAATIGYWSAE
-391 NNNVWNGSGF
+391 NNKLWNGSTF
-401 TQTAPTT
+401 VQTSTTT
-408 GGFFNTQGGW
+408 GGFYNTQGGW
-418 FQTLGTVVQG
+418 FATLGTVLQS

-438 RGQANFMVISPQVAT
+438 RGQANFLVISPQIAT

-460 YASDAGSE
+460 YASDAGADLE
-468 LDKVFN
+468 KVFN
-474 FGSQKIGTLNSRFKV
+474 FGSQKIGSLNSRYKV

-545 KKMLRPEFYGKIFVH
+545 KKMVRPEFYGKVFVN
-560 GLSNLGVN
+560 GLNALGIA

>member
-1 MDNLN
+1 MENLN
-6 MLLEGANPWKSQQA
+6 TLLEGANPWKSQQA
-20 ESARV
+20 EAAKV
-25 AAKWQ
+25 ANKWQ
-30 KSGLLKGFGSDIER
+30 KSGLLEGLTSEVEK

-56 QLVVETNTSSGQNS
+56 QLVVETNTTAGTNS

-78 WAAIALPLVRRVFAE
+78 WAGIALPLVRRVFAE

-102 QPMAMPSGLVF
+102 QPMSMPSGLVF

-118 YGNTKSPFTEGK
+118 YGDNKTPFQAGK

-145 ITNVEPTGG
+145 ITNVDPTGG
-154 LYGAGRFGYSIN
+154 LYGQGRYGYSMN
-166 SFSSSVLTGGTDYA
+166 QFSASVTVT

-185 VAASDSL
+185 TAASDSL
-192 APIVGFDSRFYGP
+192 APFVNYDSRYIGTST
-205 GAATLYTMSFSDAQI
+205 TLYRVNISDAQL
-220 ATAAANPDLMA
+220 ATLDLPDFLAASAFII
-231 VTSWTVS
+231 S
-238 GSGITAANILQ
+238 GSGVNPANVLQ
-249 KFTTY
+249 QFTTY
-254 VSGAVGNNALTFVLN
+254 TSGSGMNFITNAAPSVGAASTV
-269 AQPNVTTKTATLFYN
+269 LFYN
-284 KQTTPALRGDFE
+284 KQTTPAQRGDFE
-296 ADRTNFSVPNAANT
+296 ADRTDTSVPNSLNPD
-310 TQIDIP
+310 QIVIP
-316 TINIQMKSEAIVAK
+316 TVNIEMKSDSIVAK
-330 TRKLKAQWTPEMAQ
+330 TRKLKAQWTPELAQ

-376 MLTEEAATTGYWSAV
+376 MLTEEAATTGYWSAE
-391 NNNVWNGSGF
+391 NNKIWNGTSF
-401 TQTAPTT
+401 VQTSTTT
-408 GGFFNTQGGW
+408 GGFYNTQGGW
-418 FQTLGTVVQG
+418 FATLGTVLQS

-438 RGQANFMVISPQVAT
+438 RGQANFLVISPAVAT

-460 YASDAGSE
+460 YASDAGAE

-474 FGSQKIGTLNSRFKV
+474 FGSQKIGTLNSRYKV
-489 YVNPYFSN
+489 YVNPYFSD

-536 RKGIMTRYA
+536 KKGIMTRYA
-545 KKMLRPEFYGKIFVH
+545 KKMVRPEFYGKVFVN
-560 GLSNLGVN
+560 GLNALGIN